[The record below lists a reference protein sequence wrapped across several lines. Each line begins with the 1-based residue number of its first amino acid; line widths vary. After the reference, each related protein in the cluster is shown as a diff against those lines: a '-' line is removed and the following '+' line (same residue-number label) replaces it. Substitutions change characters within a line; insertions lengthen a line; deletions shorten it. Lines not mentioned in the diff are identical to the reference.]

1 MESEFG
7 VLNGAINWF
16 YIFCWARQPFLASKN
31 GCESG
36 FTASGED
43 NPPLKESNAGIG
55 MQSSAMVRVL
65 SRSSVHGSA

>member
-1 MESEFG
+1 VG
-7 VLNGAINWF
+7 AKTRGLNGAVNWVD
-16 YIFCWARQPFLASKN
+16 IFCWATQPFLASKN

-36 FTASGED
+36 LTVSGAD
-43 NPPLKESNAGIG
+43 NPLLKESNAGIG

>member
-16 YIFCWARQPFLASKN
+16 YILCWARQPFLASKN
-31 GCESG
+31 GCKSG
-36 FTASGED
+36 LTVSGTD
-43 NPPLKESNAGIG
+43 NPPLKESNASIG

-65 SRSSVHGSA
+65 SRSSVHGFA

>member
-1 MESEFG
+1 MEPLIGFTFFLG
-7 VLNGAINWF
+7 VS
-16 YIFCWARQPFLASKN
+16 QPFLASKN
-31 GCESG
+31 GCKSG
-36 FTASGED
+36 LTVSGAD

>member
-1 MESEFG
+1 MNE
-7 VLNGAINWF
+7 AIDWF
-16 YIFCWARQPFLASKN
+16 CIFCWAKWSFLASKN

-43 NPPLKESNAGIG
+43 NPLLKESNAGIG